1 MKREL
6 LGGCGIAILG
16 FALLMIITGIV
27 AVLDM
32 RADGEAAD
40 GALGMLVFVAM
51 LLPFI
56 YWGYA
61 LLYKSQH
68 PGEPVRLTKSVK
80 RYGGGALI
88 ALGIFAAWAAVTGNH
103 AEKTP
108 KPITEIAQEPNEP
121 KDSVVITQVMEGDPY
136 QELDEL
142 IGLESVKEEV
152 HTLANFAKIQQQRKA
167 QGLKVPKMSFHLV
180 FTGSPGTGKTTV
192 ARIVARIYK
201 DLGIL
206 KSGHTVETDRS
217 GLVAEYVGQ
226 TATKTNAVIDSA
238 LNGVLFIDE
247 AYALVPEN
255 AGSDYGQEAISTLL
269 KRMEDDRDK
278 LVVIIAGYPNEMKRF
293 IDSNPGLQ
301 SRFTRYINFPDYTD
315 KELFDIFNLY
325 LNKNQYTITDDAAAL
340 LKDNFSH
347 AIANKDKNFGNARYV
362 RNIFERA
369 VEQQANRLSAQR
381 SISDEELSLLTKED
395 IENAFK
401 TRK

>member
-1 MKREL
+1 MKKEL
-6 LGGCGIAILG
+6 SGGCGIAILG
-16 FALLMIITGIV
+16 FSLICILGGIA
-27 AVLDM
+27 AVLQSRTEGD
-32 RADGEAAD
+32 AAD
-40 GALGMLVFVAM
+40 VALGFLIFVAM

-68 PGEPVRLTKSVK
+68 PGEPVKLTKNVK
-80 RYGGGALI
+80 RYGGGALL
-88 ALGIFAAWAAVTGNH
+88 ALGLLATWAALTGNH
-103 AEKTP
+103 AEVTP
-108 KPITEIAQEPNEP
+108 KPITEIAQEPNES
-121 KDSVVITQVMEGDPY
+121 KDSVVITEVMEGDPY

-325 LNKNQYTITDDAAAL
+325 LNKNQYTITDDAAEL
-340 LKDNFSH
+340 LKNNFNYVVAH
-347 AIANKDKNFGNARYV
+347 KDKNFGNARYV

-369 VEQQANRLSAQR
+369 VEQQANRLSAKR

-401 TRK
+401 QRK

>member
-1 MKREL
+1 MKREVS
-6 LGGCGIAILG
+6 GGCGIMMLM
-16 FALLMIITGIV
+16 FSLFMIIVGIV
-27 AVLDM
+27 AVFDM
-32 RADGEAAD
+32 RAEGDGGS
-40 GALGMLVFVAM
+40 GALGLLVFVAI
-51 LLPFI
+51 LSPFI
-56 YWGYA
+56 YWGYVM
-61 LLYKSQH
+61 LYKFLR
-68 PGEPVRLTKSVK
+68 PGQPVKFTKKMVQ
-80 RYGGGALI
+80 YGGAAAVALV
-88 ALGIFAAWAAVTGNH
+88 IFALWAALTSKQTP
-103 AEKTP
+103 KTP
-108 KPITEIAQEPNEP
+108 APITEIAQEPNEP

-136 QELDEL
+136 KELDEL

-152 HTLANFAKIQQQRKA
+152 HTIANFAKIQQQRKA

-255 AGSDYGQEAISTLL
+255 ASSDYGQEAISTLL

-315 KELFDIFNLY
+315 KELFEIFQLY
-325 LNKNQYTITDDAAAL
+325 LNKNQYTIDDDAAEL
-340 LKDNFSH
+340 LKNNFNYAVAH
-347 AIANKDKNFGNARYV
+347 KDKNFGNARYV

-369 VEQQANRLSAQR
+369 VEQQANRLSAKR
-381 SISDEELSLLTKED
+381 GIKDEELSVLTKED

-401 TRK
+401 ARK